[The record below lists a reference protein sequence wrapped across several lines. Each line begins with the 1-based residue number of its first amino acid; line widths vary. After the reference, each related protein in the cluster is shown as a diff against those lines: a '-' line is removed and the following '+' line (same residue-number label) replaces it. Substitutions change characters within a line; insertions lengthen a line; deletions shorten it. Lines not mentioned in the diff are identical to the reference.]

1 MAQRRMFSKKI
12 IDTDCFLEMT
22 TSAQLLYFHLA
33 LQADDD
39 GFISSPKKIMRM
51 INLSEE
57 DLGLLIHNDLIIQF
71 ENGVCV
77 VKHWLVHNCIK
88 KDRYTGTLYLSEM
101 KRLIKNNGVY
111 ELIKETDCIQNVSN
125 MEPQVSLV
133 EVSEVEDSV
142 GEDNIYADT
151 DINKIIDLYNKY
163 CPNLPPILQITENR
177 RKNIKKLL
185 ENFSWESIETAFI
198 EIGKSAFC
206 NGKTGFKADIDFC
219 LNPDRLLSALEGKYK
234 EHNNYTSFAD
244 LASEFEKYEIIGE
257 VIEND

>member
-57 DLGLLIHNDLIIQF
+57 DLDLLIYNNLIIQF

-101 KRLIKNNGVY
+101 KRLSKINGVY

-125 MEPQVSLV
+125 LVPQGSLV
-133 EVSEVEDSV
+133 EVSKDYVSKEKEKA
-142 GEDNIYADT
+142 NDT
-151 DINKIIDLYNKY
+151 DVLKIVDLYNKH
-163 CPNLPPILQITENR
+163 CPNLLPVLEITESR
-177 RKNIKKLL
+177 RKKVKTLLCTYSLETIEKAYIAIGESEFCSGKK
-185 ENFSWESIETAFI
+185 
-198 EIGKSAFC
+198 
-206 NGKTGFKADIDFC
+206 GFKASFDFC
-219 LNPDRLLSALEGKYK
+219 IDVDKINSALEGKYMN
-234 EHNNYTSFAD
+234 HCNSVSFAD
-244 LASEFEKYEIIGE
+244 LTSSFEEYEIIGGE
-257 VIEND
+257 IEND